1 MKFKC
6 LDFLTLEDRTDR
18 LVRNYHSTLPN
29 ISSTSRCKPKVTQV
43 ELVEIKYL
51 LVCRYVVYLVSD
63 TWTWTHSDSVRERGA
78 EDDIWT

>member
-1 MKFKC
+1 MKIKC

-18 LVRNYHSTLPN
+18 LVRNYHFTLRN
-29 ISSTSRCKPKVTQV
+29 ISSTSRCKPKIAQV

-63 TWTWTHSDSVRERGA
+63 S
-78 EDDIWT
+78 